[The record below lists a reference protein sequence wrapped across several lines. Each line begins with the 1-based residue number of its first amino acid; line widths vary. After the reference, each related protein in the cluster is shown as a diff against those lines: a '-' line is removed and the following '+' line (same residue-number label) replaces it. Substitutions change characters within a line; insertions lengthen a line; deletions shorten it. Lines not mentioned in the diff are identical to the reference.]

1 MAACYSQALER
12 RLAHEENVFA
22 IGKLHVMRFATAE
35 FERLV
40 KGGQLPQNLPV
51 DLERTILSRD

>member
-51 DLERTILSRD
+51 RTILSRD